1 MRVGERSRIREDVG
15 EGGSSRALGEGGVRV
30 RRVLVPRLARVARR
44 VVQARHAHPDRPRDA
59 QEEAEARVRDDADV
73 VRDALGEGV
82 SGEARG
88 KRRGDKRGAL
98 GVADRSR
105 GRGPRQRR
113 GVLRREPRDSAEERR
128 RREPRDGGARVERV
142 RRARNVRRR
151 HPGPRR
157 ARRQEQI
164 RVPPTL
170 RRAERAKETSQ
181 RRELPP
187 AGTTA
192 LDSRRTHRRTPASL
206 ERPPPERARGTQTV
220 RRIQAQAR
228 QRVVCEVR
236 RVRSR
241 VVGGGFGGGARAG
254 RVVIVPS
261 PLSPKRRRVAASPP
275 LPLPPPLLPVRRRGL
290 LLVRAASFVAAGARS
305 GDCRQL
311 FQRGVA
317 HQRRAE
323 PRGDAS
329 ARAHDDVAEDDEGF
343 ASERR
348 RVGGEFAE
356 DVPEEGLHA
365 QRRSDQR
372 GVPRVREK
380 RERESN
386 EDVPRG
392 ELEGV
397 RAAPRG
403 GGLFGVRR
411 VRRWFRFSRGVRERR
426 ERGEGEVDGAEGLP
440 REGSGS
446 RGDGAEER
454 QGAVVPDADA
464 AREVGVHRAH
474 APGEDRAGQA
484 VELEVHEPA
493 RLRGVRGEA
502 SERVREEAQEG
513 DAHRGGVVQVMRV
526 PQRERVRETGG
537 DLEVRLR
544 REGEREKAR
553 EGGGRGGGGVR
564 RVRGGESGGGGAN
577 NGGGTNERAGA
588 AVGEAEGGCE
598 PAPREPGPRGRR
610 GAPGG
615 SQRARKPPRSGHPPP
630 RSGAR
635 RSRAA
640 PPRDPPARRPRTP
653 PSPPRRKVPRPRPP
667 PPAEIT

>member
-1 MRVGERSRIREDVG
+1 M
-15 EGGSSRALGEGGVRV
+15 
-30 RRVLVPRLARVARR
+30 
-44 VVQARHAHPDRPRDA
+44 
-59 QEEAEARVRDDADV
+59 
-73 VRDALGEGV
+73 
-82 SGEARG
+82 
-88 KRRGDKRGAL
+88 
-98 GVADRSR
+98 
-105 GRGPRQRR
+105 
-113 GVLRREPRDSAEERR
+113 
-128 RREPRDGGARVERV
+128 
-142 RRARNVRRR
+142 
-151 HPGPRR
+151 
-157 ARRQEQI
+157 
-164 RVPPTL
+164 PPTL

-228 QRVVCEVR
+228 QRVVREVR

-261 PLSPKRRRVAASPP
+261 PLSPKKRRVAASPP
-275 LPLPPPLLPVRRRGL
+275 LPLPPPLVPVRRRGL
-290 LLVRAASFVAAGARS
+290 LLLVRAAFVVAAGARS

-411 VRRWFRFSRGVRERR
+411 VRRCFCFSRGVRERR

-484 VELEVHEPA
+484 VELEVDEAA

-544 REGEREKAR
+544 REGERERAR
-553 EGGGRGGGGVR
+553 EGGGRRRGGGETRPGRRERGRRSEQRRRDERTRGGGGG
-564 RVRGGESGGGGAN
+564 RGGGRMR
-577 NGGGTNERAGA
+577 TCTTRAGPSGAPRSSRRIA
-588 AVGEAEGGCE
+588 ASAEATALGSSASSLRRATFARSAASRSPGEASED
-598 PAPREPGPRGRR
+598 APIAAATKSATTTTA
-610 GAPGG
+610 APGRNNVNFRRRDRRPSELVVSERKKG
-615 SQRARKPPRSGHPPP
+615 SRPGEFSRAR
-630 RSGAR
+630 
-635 RSRAA
+635 
-640 PPRDPPARRPRTP
+640 
-653 PSPPRRKVPRPRPP
+653 
-667 PPAEIT
+667 